1 MELYL
6 KPTTADDYDAY
17 YTIRCS
23 PGDIYWNGYLSE
35 PDKEGFRKLFLE
47 RLGDARFEQPEDRR
61 LFLIQVRT
69 ETGDDSVGFL
79 QLIKRE
85 DGVDIGYTVTEINQK
100 RGYAT
105 EALKLGIQLARQF
118 DDSIYVQIRDDNIAS
133 QHVALKCKFIRT
145 EEYTEH
151 EYPEVGKVKLRKYK
165 LQGNLP

>member
-6 KPTTADDYDAY
+6 KPTTAEDYDIY
-17 YTIRCS
+17 YAIRCS
-23 PGDIYWNGYLSE
+23 PGDVYWNGYLSA
-35 PDKEGFRKLFLE
+35 PDKEDFRKIFLR

-69 ETGDDSVGFL
+69 ENDDNSVGFL

-85 DGVDIGYTVTEINQK
+85 DGIDIGYTVTEANQK

-105 EALKLGIQLARQF
+105 TALKLGIQLAKQF
-118 DDSIYVQIRDDNIAS
+118 DDNIYVQIRDDNIPS

-151 EYPEVGKVKLRKYK
+151 EYPKVGKVKLRKYK
-165 LQGNLP
+165 QL